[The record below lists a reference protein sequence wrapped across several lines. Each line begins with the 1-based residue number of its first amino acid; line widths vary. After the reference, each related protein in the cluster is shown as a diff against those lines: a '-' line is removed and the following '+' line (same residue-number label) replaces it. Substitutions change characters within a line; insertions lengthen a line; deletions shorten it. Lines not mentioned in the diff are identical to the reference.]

1 MAFLTRTDGTRISDL
16 GEIRH
21 LLEPLGVSLE
31 NWPLPGDPE
40 TSRLL
45 SLPMLTVRQGE
56 TVLDAFIGRFTHL
69 KNTLGYQSQDLITLF
84 PDLPGLDGLLQ
95 KFVSCHTH
103 SDDEIRYIIEGEG
116 VFGFVLS
123 DQDQVELT
131 MTSGDYINVPA
142 GTEHWFRLTA
152 SRRVKAIR
160 YFSSREGWV
169 PVYTGRPV
177 RTFARQPETPAPL
190 KRN

>member
-1 MAFLTRTDGTRISDL
+1 GLFPGT
-16 GEIRH
+16 H
-21 LLEPLGVSLE
+21 
-31 NWPLPGDPE
+31 E